1 MITQEDIE
9 KYLRKSGD
17 QFIYEDN
24 IIANDHGFM
33 SWKIAEDK
41 LVLLNVYGNGKY
53 WDNFSIELAKKLGL
67 KGILTATRRSPK
79 AFTRKF
85 GYKIT
90 GHILEKEV

>member
-1 MITQEDIE
+1 VITQEDIK
-9 KYLRKSGD
+9 KYLDKSGD
-17 QFIYEDN
+17 SFIYEDN
-24 IIANDHGFM
+24 IVVNEHGFM
-33 SWKIAEDK
+33 SWNIKENK

-53 WDNFSIELAKKLGL
+53 WDDFSITLAKKLGL

>member
-1 MITQEDIE
+1 MISQEDIE
-9 KYLRKSGD
+9 KYLEKSGD

-24 IIANDHGFM
+24 LIENDHGFM

-53 WDNFSIELAKKLGL
+53 WDEFSIALAKQLGL

>member
-1 MITQEDIE
+1 VISQEDIE
-9 KYLRKSGD
+9 KYLKKSGD
-17 QFIYEDN
+17 LFIYEDN
-24 IIANDHGFM
+24 LIENDQGFM

-53 WDNFSIELAKKLGL
+53 WDTFSIELAKKLGL
-67 KGILTATRRSPK
+67 KSILTATRRSPK

-90 GHILEKEV
+90 GYILEKEV

>member
-1 MITQEDIE
+1 MVSKEDIE

-24 IIANDHGFM
+24 IVVNDHGFM
-33 SWKIAEDK
+33 SWKVQEEK

-53 WDNFSIELAKKLGL
+53 WDEFSIALAKQLEL
-67 KGILTATRRSPK
+67 KSILTATRRSPK